1 MDLRIVILTT
11 SYPER
16 AGDPAGHFIESEAVH
31 LARQGHHVHVIAP
44 GERTD
49 PVASGPGLGPQV
61 DPDIRRRWPAANVPL
76 PLPAWFRS
84 RVPKTTRHGSGSLA
98 VWSAGGGSLFGT
110 PGALVRAREK
120 PLRLL
125 ELGAFLP
132 AARWRLA
139 RLPSLDRIIAHFV
152 VPSAYPLAL
161 GARADLEVVLH
172 GSDVRVVL
180 ALPAPIR
187 HHIIERLAARGA
199 RFRFVAEDLRAKLLA
214 VLPCAMRA
222 RVQAASRV
230 EMPRISVFHVPRRAM
245 MHARSS
251 GAHSRIEDGARLR
264 WVVCARLVP
273 SKRVDLAIREAAR
286 HRAALTVIG
295 DGPLRAELELLAS
308 AFEPRAR
315 FTGHIPRGDALA
327 LIADAHKLV
336 HLSEAEGAP
345 TVIRE
350 ARALGVP
357 VLATAVGD
365 VARWAAKD
373 PGIEIFRPRSG

>member
-1 MDLRIVILTT
+1 MRIAILTT

-16 AGDPAGHFIESEAVH
+16 AGDPAGHFIEAEALH
-31 LARQGHHVHVIAP
+31 LARQGHEVHVIAP
-44 GERTD
+44 GSRWDERRD
-49 PVASGPGLGPQV
+49 ARWNLPFLFPLGSREPKAS
-61 DPDIRRRWPAANVPL
+61 
-76 PLPAWFRS
+76 
-84 RVPKTTRHGSGSLA
+84 RHGSGSLA
-98 VWSAGGGSLFGT
+98 VWNAGGGSLFGL
-110 PGALVRAREK
+110 PGALVRAGQH
-120 PLRLL
+120 PFRLL
-125 ELGAFLP
+125 QLAQFLP
-132 AARWRLA
+132 AVRWRLA
-139 RLPSLDRIIAHFV
+139 RLAQLDRVVAHFI

-161 GARADLEVVLH
+161 GTDCDLEVVLH

-180 ALPAPIR
+180 ALPAVIR
-187 HHIIERLAARGA
+187 DRIVDRLTARGA
-199 RFRFVAEDLRAKLLA
+199 RFRFVAEDLRAKFLA
-214 VLPCAMRA
+214 VLQPAQRQ
-222 RVQAASRV
+222 RVQASSRV
-230 EMPRISVFHVPRRAM
+230 ELPRISVSHVSRRAM
-245 MHARSS
+245 KHLRSNGIHASRS
-251 GAHSRIEDGARLR
+251 DDVARPQ

-295 DGPLRAELELLAS
+295 DGPLRAELEALAS

-315 FTGHIPRGDALA
+315 FTGQLPRGDALA

-373 PGIEIFRPRSG
+373 PGIEIFRPGAS

>member
-1 MDLRIVILTT
+1 LRIAILTT

-16 AGDPAGHFIESEAVH
+16 AGDPAGHFIEAEAVH
-31 LARQGHHVHVIAP
+31 LARHGHDVHV
-44 GERTD
+44 
-49 PVASGPGLGPQV
+49 VA
-61 DPDIRRRWPAANVPL
+61 PAAR
-76 PLPAWFRS
+76 FRTGP
-84 RVPKTTRHGSGSLA
+84 PKVSRHGSGSLT
-98 VWSAGGGSLFGT
+98 VWSAGGGSLFGL
-110 PGALVRAREK
+110 PGALVRARQN

-125 ELGAFLP
+125 HLIQFLP

-139 RLPSLDRIIAHFV
+139 RLGPLDRIIAHFI

-161 GARADLEVVLH
+161 GASSDLEVVLH

-180 ALPAPIR
+180 AFPAWIR
-187 HHIIERLAARGA
+187 GHLVDELLSRGA
-199 RFRFVAEDLRAKLLA
+199 RFRFVAADLRAKFLT
-214 VLPCAMRA
+214 VLPPEQRY
-222 RVQAASRV
+222 RVGAASRI
-230 EMPRISVFHVPRRAM
+230 ELPRISVSHVPHRAAI
-245 MHARSS
+245 HLRPSS
-251 GAHSRIEDGARLR
+251 GGHLARADDSARPR

-295 DGPLRAELELLAS
+295 DGPLRAELEALAS

-315 FTGHIPRGDALA
+315 FTGQLPR
-327 LIADAHKLV
+327 DAHKLV

-357 VLATAVGD
+357 VLATPVGD

-373 PGIEIFRPRSG
+373 PGIEIFHPAPS